1 MSRTTCNNA
10 VKWQRPRTSPN
21 GSMLPT
27 SMTGLPRFVNMKLR
41 AEAVYL
47 RNSEVYCAKA
57 ALLLGQ
63 RRGTPLCPCRESQR
77 SRRNH
82 NSACGW

>member
-1 MSRTTCNNA
+1 
-10 VKWQRPRTSPN
+10 
-21 GSMLPT
+21 MLPT

-57 ALLLGQ
+57 ALLLGAKA
-63 RRGTPLCPCRESQR
+63 GYAIVSVP
-77 SRRNH
+77 
-82 NSACGW
+82 

>member
-1 MSRTTCNNA
+1 MKGRRS
-10 VKWQRPRTSPN
+10 RTSPN

-57 ALLLGQ
+57 ALLLGAKA
-63 RRGTPLCPCRESQR
+63 GYAIVSVPWITTKPS
-77 SRRNH
+77 
-82 NSACGW
+82 